1 MSFKFFACGDIV
13 NLTAKEDFID
23 DNLKDIIKN
32 SDAAICNFEAPIET
46 ENMEAIK
53 KAGPHMY
60 QSKESIKYLNDAG
73 FNMVSL
79 ANNHIYDYG
88 QVALENTLL
97 ELNKHS
103 VNFIGGGK
111 DFEDAYATKI
121 INKNGIKIGFLAVAE
136 NGFGCLHEEQNRGG
150 YAWIFHPLIED
161 NIRALKSEVNFVV
174 LISHAGV
181 ENVEFPIKEWR
192 DRYKRLCDVGI
203 DVIIGHHPHVPQ
215 GYEKYK
221 NSLIFYSLG
230 NFYFDTAGFQDKSDD
245 SYSVILEFNKD
256 SSKDFEIIYHK
267 KTNYRVHRV
276 GKLEVDFDLSS
287 LNLLLE
293 YDYIKRND
301 EISLKL
307 FDQYYYD
314 FYKSALGIM
323 PKKMK
328 LLNIIKWILKK
339 IVFPSKNQGYRD
351 LLLLHNIK
359 IDSHRFLVQ
368 RALSLIIEKGK

>member
-32 SDAAICNFEAPIET
+32 SDVAICNFEAPIET

-73 FNMVSL
+73 FNMASL

-136 NGFGCLHEEQNRGG
+136 NEFGCLHEEQNRGG

-245 SYSVILEFNKD
+245 SYSVFLEFNKD
-256 SSKDFEIIYHK
+256 SSKEFEIIYHK

-276 GKLEVDFDLSS
+276 GKLEVDFDLNS

-293 YDYIKRND
+293 YDYLKRND
-301 EISLKL
+301 KISLKL

-314 FYKSALGIM
+314 FYKSALGVM
-323 PKKMK
+323 PKKIK

-339 IVFPSKNQGYRD
+339 ILFPSKNQGYRD

-368 RALSLIIEKGK
+368 RALSLIIEKGE

>member
-73 FNMVSL
+73 FNMASL

-88 QVALENTLL
+88 QEALENTLL
-97 ELNKHS
+97 ELNKHGVS
-103 VNFIGGGK
+103 FIGGGK

-136 NGFGCLHEEQNRGG
+136 NEFGCLHEEQNRGG

-245 SYSVILEFNKD
+245 SYSVFLEFNKD
-256 SSKDFEIIYHK
+256 SSKEFEIIYHK

-276 GKLEVDFDLSS
+276 GKLEVDFDLNS

-293 YDYIKRND
+293 YDYLKRND
-301 EISLKL
+301 KISLKL

-314 FYKSALGIM
+314 FYKSALGVM
-323 PKKMK
+323 PKKIK

-339 IVFPSKNQGYRD
+339 ILFPSKNQGYRD

-368 RALSLIIEKGK
+368 RALSLIIEKGE

>member
-32 SDAAICNFEAPIET
+32 SDVAICNFEAPIET

-73 FNMVSL
+73 FNMASL

-88 QVALENTLL
+88 QEALENTLL
-97 ELNKHS
+97 ELNKHGVS
-103 VNFIGGGK
+103 FIGGGK

-136 NGFGCLHEEQNRGG
+136 NEFGCLHEEQNRGG

-245 SYSVILEFNKD
+245 SYSVFLEFNKD
-256 SSKDFEIIYHK
+256 SSKEFEIIYHK

-276 GKLEVDFDLSS
+276 GKLEVDFDLNS

-293 YDYIKRND
+293 YDYLKRND
-301 EISLKL
+301 KISLKL

-314 FYKSALGIM
+314 FYKSALGVM
-323 PKKMK
+323 PKKIK

-339 IVFPSKNQGYRD
+339 ILFPSKNQGYRD

-368 RALSLIIEKGK
+368 RALSLIIEKGE